1 MAFIGESRISKEHP
15 WALYVCLDVKES
27 KMLLKAVGKVEGQL
41 LRTLTYYKDKLE
53 GGEASD
59 KDTNKLCEAEEDF
72 ETICSIRA
80 AILTLVKK

>member
-27 KMLLKAVGKVEGQL
+27 KMLLKAVGKIEGQI

-59 KDTNKLCEAEEDF
+59 KDTNKLCEAEEDY
-72 ETICSIRA
+72 ETICSIRD

>member
-15 WALYVCLDVKES
+15 WGLYVCLDVEES
-27 KMLLKAVGKVEGQL
+27 KMLLKAVGKVEGQI

-59 KDTNKLCEAEEDF
+59 KDTKKLCEAEEDF
-72 ETICSIRA
+72 ETICSIRD
-80 AILTLVKK
+80 AILTLAKK